1 MCRRSLDRRW
11 LTKEEKKRGLRIS
24 HSSDRLN
31 DATDAKQEQKRRRAE
46 TDVFSDNNTFLFLN
60 VIAVTS
66 GKRVGLDERGRRSG
80 DGLESGQRE
89 REAAVAAQSNL
100 PSLLRQ
106 RAVHILRLLA
116 PLADNANFALRR
128 EGNRARR
135 KSHCPQKKKTGTG
148 FLRHHLEKAGDSKKR
163 IVSLWICDAGLMQ

>member
-1 MCRRSLDRRW
+1 MCRRYPDRRW

-46 TDVFSDNNTFLFLN
+46 VDVFSDNNTFLFLN

-66 GKRVGLDERGRRSG
+66 GERVGLDERGRRSG
-80 DGLESGQRE
+80 DQGLERRPRNRICRHSSVSGPSVSF
-89 REAAVAAQSNL
+89 A
-100 PSLLRQ
+100 SLLHLRTMP
-106 RAVHILRLLA
+106 ILHLGG
-116 PLADNANFALRR
+116 R

-135 KSHCPQKKKTGTG
+135 KSLCPQKKLGRG
-148 FLRHHLEKAGDSKKR
+148 FSAIIWRKAGDSKKR
-163 IVSLWICDAGLMQ
+163 IVPLWICDAGLMQ